1 MNIQNHFKKKE
12 WCTGQN
18 GWYNLING
26 FSIAEEKHV
35 SLRMKRNKKQKKE
48 ERVQEAKVDSAL
60 TGSTA
65 VSSLNQELYL
75 LARRGSIES

>member
-35 SLRMKRNKKQKKE
+35 SIRMKINKKQKKKKGFKKQ
-48 ERVQEAKVDSAL
+48 RL
-60 TGSTA
+60 TVPLQGPQ
-65 VSSLNQELYL
+65 L
-75 LARRGSIES
+75 